1 MEKSGIITGK
11 YVEYAAK
18 YPMYSQDDKQGD
30 ALTWLKLIITG
41 TDATYY
47 ILEAVQYGEY
57 EGRENWQLY
66 GVCNMGGAY
75 RYGYFCLG
83 ELEALSMYGGLVHVE
98 AVQDFEPCPLSAIPE
113 VVADLSDIWERS
125 ANK

>member
-1 MEKSGIITGK
+1 MTGK

-18 YPMYSQDDKQGD
+18 YPMYSQDNKQGD

-47 ILEAVQYGEY
+47 ILEAEQYGEY

-66 GVCNMGGAY
+66 GVCNMGGSF

-83 ELEALSMYGGLVHVE
+83 ELEALNMYGGLVHVE
-98 AVQDFEPCPLSAIPE
+98 AVQDFEPCALSSLPE
-113 VVADLSDIWERS
+113 VVADLSDIWKR
-125 ANK
+125 AADR